1 MCVHAESA
9 AVVVSPAPSS
19 SGNLAVVAVVVVA
32 VVLLAFIILVV
43 AIICFIYWY
52 RNHYMERKSLYS
64 QEHYTGL
71 ASRGPAT
78 STSIPMTPSY
88 ADPVPDEWG
97 KEKEAEMESELTP
110 ASIAPVECEQMDVS
124 VAVLHDTL
132 LFCVC
137 VCLVMNVLLFV
148 CSARP
153 YEASVCRVL
162 QGSCSQQAQ

>member
-19 SGNLAVVAVVVVA
+19 SGNLAVVAVVVVV
-32 VVLLAFIILVV
+32 VVLLALIILVV
-43 AIICFIYWY
+43 AICVIYWY

-97 KEKEAEMESELTP
+97 KEKEAEMEAELTP
-110 ASIAPVECEQMDVS
+110 ASIAPVECEQMG
-124 VAVLHDTL
+124 
-132 LFCVC
+132 CVC
-137 VCLVMNVLLFV
+137 CCV
-148 CSARP
+148 A
-153 YEASVCRVL
+153 
-162 QGSCSQQAQ
+162 